1 VLGADTP
8 LTVAANIDHTESDV
22 KVIAQEDLV
31 LSMSEL
37 PLHVIGGDQNI
48 AGVVVQART
57 GRELWLWLLSAAV
70 MLMVI
75 EALFAR
81 WSTQHH

>member
-1 VLGADTP
+1 
-8 LTVAANIDHTESDV
+8 
-22 KVIAQEDLV
+22 VIAQEDLA

-37 PLHVIGGDQNI
+37 PLRVIGGDQNI
-48 AGVVVQART
+48 AGVVMQTRT